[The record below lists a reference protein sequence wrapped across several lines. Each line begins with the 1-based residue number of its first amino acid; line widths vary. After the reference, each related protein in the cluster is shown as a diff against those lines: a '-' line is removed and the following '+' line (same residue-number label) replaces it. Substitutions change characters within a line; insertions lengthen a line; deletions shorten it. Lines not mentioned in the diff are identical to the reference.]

1 MKRRHPLP
9 AEVYALVEHTPATVL
24 LEGGKPNHFESNEE
38 PWTRL
43 FTAPVRVCAAWQ
55 AAEIPALFAEI
66 ERSVAAGLSAAGF
79 FSYECGNCFEPKA
92 AMRPSREGQPLAW
105 FGIYERSYAFD
116 HDLGI
121 FADCEPP
128 ELARFRGDLR
138 PTSEPDSGSRETSS
152 FRPSVVKGHDF
163 SRAEPAAKEEGALA
177 PEENLTAEF
186 SLTEAEYAQRIA
198 AIHELIR
205 AGDVYQLNFTAA
217 FHIEMQGSVAAQYA
231 RLRARQP
238 VDYGAFLH
246 WQPRR
251 HILSFS
257 PELFFC
263 IENDGLVRRIV
274 TRPMKGT
281 ARRGRTTG
289 EDREITEWLRND
301 PKNRSENVM
310 IVDLLRNDLGR
321 VARTG
326 TVHADRLFDVERY
339 ATLWQMTSTV
349 SAELRPE
356 VGFHEI
362 FRALF
367 PSGSVTGAPKV
378 RAMQLLAELEGT
390 PRGVYTGAIGFFSP
404 QQTAFNVAIRTL
416 ELEGGRGTMGAGSG
430 IVIDSDPA
438 EEYRECLLKASFLT
452 GLKGRA
458 PDLATWTSPVQPA
471 GRPALHSAVG
481 HLSLIETM
489 LWNGAYPFIEVHL
502 DRLTDSA
509 DYFGFAC
516 DRAAIRTALEQH
528 AQQFAGH
535 VPRKVRLLMIDP
547 DGNVEICSEPLQS
560 NPDSNRVARVCI
572 SPRRTDP
579 ADPTLY
585 HKTTQR
591 PIYALQY
598 LEAQRRG
605 FDDVLFLNL
614 RGEVT
619 EGAISNVFIEKDG
632 RWSTPPV
639 ACGLLA
645 GVFRRHLLE
654 TRPEIEE
661 RVLFLDDLRQADGVY
676 IANAVRGLR
685 RVTIDW

>member
-9 AEVYALVEHTPATVL
+9 AEVYELVEHTPATVL
-24 LEGGKPNHFESNEE
+24 LEGGKPSYSEDIEKPCSDQ
-38 PWTRL
+38 PWTQL
-43 FTAPVRVCAAWQ
+43 FTAPVRVCVAWQ
-55 AAEIPALFAEI
+55 AAEIPGLFAEI
-66 ERSVAAGLSAAGF
+66 ESAVAEGHSAAGF
-79 FSYECGNCFEPKA
+79 FSYECGNCFEPNA

-105 FGIYERSYAFD
+105 FGIYERSHAFD
-116 HDLGI
+116 HDTGTFLDG
-121 FADCEPP
+121 EPP
-128 ELARFRGDLR
+128 ELARLR
-138 PTSEPDSGSRETSS
+138 VG
-152 FRPSVVKGHDF
+152 G
-163 SRAEPAAKEEGALA
+163 AGAEEGTRE
-177 PEENLTAEF
+177 PEPEPEIAAEF
-186 SLTEAEYAQRIA
+186 ALTETEYARRIA
-198 AIHELIR
+198 AIHEWIR
-205 AGDVYQLNFTAA
+205 AGDVYQLNFTAP
-217 FHIEMQGSVAAQYA
+217 FHVKVSGSVAAHYA

-246 WQPRR
+246 WQQGR

-257 PELFFC
+257 PELFLR
-263 IENDGLVRRIV
+263 IENDGPTRRIV

-281 ARRGRTTG
+281 ARRGRTTR
-289 EDREITEWLRND
+289 EDREIAEWLRND

-349 SAELRPE
+349 NAELRPE
-356 VGFHEI
+356 VSFQEI

-378 RAMQLLAELEGT
+378 RAMQLLAELEDS

-404 QQTAFNVAIRTL
+404 RQTVFNVAIRTL

-430 IVIDSDPA
+430 IVIDSDAA

-452 GLKGRA
+452 GPAHRTTDSFIA
-458 PDLATWTSPVQPA
+458 SQPDKLF
-471 GRPALHSAVG
+471 
-481 HLSLIETM
+481 LIETM
-489 LWNGAYPFIEVHL
+489 LWNGAYPFIELHL
-502 DRLTDSA
+502 DRLADSA

-528 AQQFAGH
+528 AQQLADCAQQ
-535 VPRKVRLLMIDP
+535 KVRLLMIDP
-547 DGNVEICSEPLQS
+547 EGSVEISSEPLPP
-560 NPDSNRVARVCI
+560 NPDPNRIARVSI
-572 SPRRTDP
+572 SPHRTDP

-591 PIYALQY
+591 PLYALEY

-619 EGAISNVFIEKDG
+619 EGAISNIFVEKDG

-639 ACGLLA
+639 ASGLLA

-654 TRPEIEE
+654 LRPEIEE
-661 RVLFLDDLRQADGVY
+661 RVLFLYDLRQADGVY
-676 IANAVRGLR
+676 IANSVRGLR
-685 RVTIDW
+685 RVTIVG